1 MAARFK
7 TRSDFSLDSLRHQKG
22 WTIRADPS
30 DKATIAWWARRWNC
44 SLSKATMRLAMSAA
58 TGQEQFE
65 RVETLTQWLVDGL
78 DYFNALAHATQK
90 WQLTDDDA
98 HRLMVG
104 AMGALSDEEGTPDQ
118 RVAHATR
125 VNALE
130 RLGSFARVAEVC
142 RAGNGLRALI
152 HHRHSM
158 LTDVVTAFEVP
169 PAVSVPPW
177 KRKPGGMDRSRAQ
190 IY

>member
-1 MAARFK
+1 
-7 TRSDFSLDSLRHQKG
+7 
-22 WTIRADPS
+22 
-30 DKATIAWWARRWNC
+30 
-44 SLSKATMRLAMSAA
+44 MRLAMAAA

-65 RVETLTQWLVDGL
+65 RVETLTQWLVDGQ

-118 RVAHATR
+118 RVAHFTR

-142 RAGNGLRALI
+142 RAGSGLRAKTHYL
-152 HHRHSM
+152 HSM
-158 LTDVVTAFEVP
+158 PTDVVTAFEAS
-169 PAVSVPPW
+169 PAASIPPW
-177 KRKPGGMDRSRAQ
+177 KRKPGRADSKQ
-190 IY
+190 LIW